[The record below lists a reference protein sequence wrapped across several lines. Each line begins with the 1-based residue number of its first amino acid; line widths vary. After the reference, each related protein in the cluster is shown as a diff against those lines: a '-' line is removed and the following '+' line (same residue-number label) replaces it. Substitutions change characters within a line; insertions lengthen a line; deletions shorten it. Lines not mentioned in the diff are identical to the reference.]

1 MRTSINFTNILVV
14 GVGLIGGS
22 IIRALKESSFAG
34 GVYGI
39 DSDKGAITSAY
50 DLGFI
55 QNEDI
60 NIPKDLDNLLVI
72 FSVPVLSIKEA
83 ISQVNMMIDTEN
95 VIYTDT
101 LSVKSSI
108 LNTLK
113 ALDINVLKRFVLSH
127 PIAGSE
133 QSGFNAS
140 SATLFKEKLSI
151 ICPHE
156 DNSDQDVSKIEDF
169 WKALGS
175 YTKNLSAIEHD
186 ELFGKTSHMP
196 HVISYALMHSLYQ
209 DLDEKTFLY
218 SGGSLEEYT
227 RIASSDPIMWKDIML
242 SNDKSILSS
251 IDSFKRSLDELTKL
265 IETNNATSL
274 IEFFDTVKKSR
285 DKSISRKEA

>member
-1 MRTSINFTNILVV
+1 MSSSINFKNILVV

-22 IIRALKESSFAG
+22 IIRALKESSFSG
-34 GVYGI
+34 EVYGI
-39 DSDKGAITSAY
+39 DSDKGAVTSAH

-55 QNEDI
+55 QNKDT
-60 NIPKDLDNLLVI
+60 NIPKDLDDLLVI

-83 ISQVNMMIDTEN
+83 LSQINIMINTEN

-101 LSVKSSI
+101 LSVKTSI

-113 ALDINVLKRFVLSH
+113 VLDKNVLKRFVLSH

-133 QSGFNAS
+133 QSGFKAS

-156 DNSDQDVSKIEDF
+156 DNSERDVSKIEDF

-175 YTKNLSAIEHD
+175 YTKKLSANDHD

-196 HVISYALMHSLYQ
+196 HVIAYALMDSLYQ
-209 DLDEKTFLY
+209 DLGEKTFLY
-218 SGGSLEEYT
+218 SGGSLEDYT
-227 RIASSDPIMWKDIML
+227 RISSSDPIMWRDIMV

-251 IDSFKRSLDELTKL
+251 IESFKRSLDYLSKL
-265 IETNNATSL
+265 IETNNTSGL
-274 IEFFDTVKKSR
+274 IDFFSTVKKAR
-285 DKSISRKEA
+285 DKSISQKED

>member
-1 MRTSINFTNILVV
+1 MSSSINFKNILVV

-22 IIRALKESSFAG
+22 IIRALKESSFSG
-34 GVYGI
+34 EVYGI
-39 DSDKGAITSAY
+39 DSDKGAVTSAH

-55 QNEDI
+55 QNKDM
-60 NIPKDLDNLLVI
+60 NIPKDLDDLLVI

-83 ISQVNMMIDTEN
+83 LSQINIMINTEN

-113 ALDINVLKRFVLSH
+113 VLDKTVLKRFVLSH

-133 QSGFNAS
+133 QSGFKAS

-151 ICPHE
+151 VCPHE
-156 DNSDQDVSKIEDF
+156 DNSERDVSKIEDF

-175 YTKNLSAIEHD
+175 YTKKLSANDHD

-196 HVISYALMHSLYQ
+196 HVIAYALMDSLYQ
-209 DLDEKTFLY
+209 DLGEKTFLY
-218 SGGSLEEYT
+218 SGGSLEDYT
-227 RIASSDPIMWKDIML
+227 RISSSDPIMWRDIMV

-251 IDSFKRSLDELTKL
+251 IESFKRSLDYLSKL
-265 IETNNATSL
+265 IETNNTSGL
-274 IEFFDTVKKSR
+274 IDFFSTVKKAR
-285 DKSISRKEA
+285 DKSISRKED

>member
-1 MRTSINFTNILVV
+1 MSSSINFKNILVV

-22 IIRALKESSFAG
+22 IIRALKESFFSG
-34 GVYGI
+34 GVYGM
-39 DSDKGAITSAY
+39 DSDKKAVTSAY

-55 QNEDI
+55 QNKDT
-60 NIPKDLDNLLVI
+60 NISKDLDDLLVI
-72 FSVPVLSIKEA
+72 FSVPVLSFQEA
-83 ISQVNMMIDTEN
+83 MSQINMMINTEN

-113 ALDINVLKRFVLSH
+113 TLDRTALERFVLSH

-133 QSGFNAS
+133 QSGFKAS
-140 SATLFKEKLSI
+140 SATLFKQKLTI

-156 DNSDQDVSKIEDF
+156 GNSELDVSKVEEF

-175 YTKNLSAIEHD
+175 YTKKLSANDHD

-196 HVISYALMHSLYQ
+196 HVIAYALMDSLYQ
-209 DLDEKTFLY
+209 DLGEKTFLY
-218 SGGSLEEYT
+218 SGGSLEDYT
-227 RIASSDPIMWKDIML
+227 RIASSDPIMWKDIMI

-251 IDSFKRSLDELTKL
+251 IESFKSSLDKLSEL
-265 IETNNATSL
+265 IETNDATGL
-274 IEFFDTVKKSR
+274 IEFFHAVKDSR
-285 DKSISRKEA
+285 DESISGKKD